1 MNLIQFLSPQL
12 KEIGSGGRLEGKEN
26 VKLSFI
32 KNNGVKINS
41 LKNGNE
47 LEDTDFQSVLLN
59 ILTEISG
66 LKNTD
71 FKGFSLITQNLKKLN
86 LSETELLKVTGIID
100 ALKDSK
106 ESSLKGKLILYL
118 NLILSSD
125 LSKETKKILL
135 NHTELIQK
143 LVDTLDDKEK
153 IKAEILK
160 GIQNI
165 SQDDLSDEKK
175 SELLQKISE
184 ILENLE
190 ASDFSIGESGKD
202 PENNSVK
209 DLLRKQQDFLGALM
223 EKKSSAEN
231 STDKGGRLKSA
242 MNSATTKDLKNPSNA
257 VVKPTDSENELVK
270 TSHSSQN
277 GSAHSDISQIVSTMT
292 KSNVSENIVS
302 ESFKNTDTKTSG
314 NTSTMM
320 TTTKIPLNISVQNIS
335 VSGKNYTSDT
345 LSKIM
350 SSEMEK
356 MNRMFTASKLK
367 VIDFE
372 RIKISEDGKA
382 LTEKD
387 LAKILLNEKKATD
400 LIENGKIETRINGK
414 IQIDSA
420 QKKYIP
426 VRTDLTSVKEFM
438 NIVSKNTEDSSIRV
452 EKAISSVETF
462 GNENKVEISGENDT
476 SNGKNSLNNRMLSSQ
491 SQFEVED
498 GNSSKTLIVG
508 KEFSRELSNVVER
521 MVQKSQN
528 ISNSTEIPKPQV
540 EIQRVI
546 IKLHPPHLGELE
558 LTVVKN
564 GKNIEINMGVASEIV
579 KDTLEKNLTHLDQR
593 LRELGFN
600 LEKLNFEVKEQSL
613 RASEN
618 QSEDNQNHNKNY
630 QENQQQN
637 HENRREYNEQNRKE
651 FFEEIFEREVIES
664 DEQRV

>member
-1 MNLIQFLSPQL
+1 L

-47 LEDTDFQSVLLN
+47 LEDTNFQSVLLN

>member
-47 LEDTDFQSVLLN
+47 LEDTNFQSVLLN

-202 PENNSVK
+202 PENNSMK

-356 MNRMFTASKLK
+356 INRMFTASKLK

>member
-47 LEDTDFQSVLLN
+47 LEDTNFQSVLLN

>member
-1 MNLIQFLSPQL
+1 MNLVQFLAPQS
-12 KEIGSGGRLEGKEN
+12 KNIGSGGRLEGKEN

>member
-1 MNLIQFLSPQL
+1 
-12 KEIGSGGRLEGKEN
+12 
-26 VKLSFI
+26 
-32 KNNGVKINS
+32 
-41 LKNGNE
+41 
-47 LEDTDFQSVLLN
+47 LN

>member
-47 LEDTDFQSVLLN
+47 LEDTNFQSVLLN

-202 PENNSVK
+202 PENNSMK